1 MDGALRPDARL
12 DEAEVVCVAEG
23 PDDLAVDDDG
33 VIFSSGVDV
42 LRLLPV
48 SGTTKRLRRLDAP
61 IACLASADG
70 VYAAG
75 LEDGRLC
82 VWREGAEIA
91 VLREIGGRALVCPTA
106 LAFDGPSTLIVC
118 LGSARNGPRMWRHD
132 LMQRE
137 ASGSVWRIALP
148 HGAAR
153 LEANG
158 LAFPYGIVVAGAE
171 LIVSESWRHRLV
183 RLSHLAPPASVLADL
198 PGYPARL
205 SARNDGGYWLAV
217 FAPRSQLVEFVL
229 RERAYRERM
238 MREIDPDFWLAPSLS
253 PPHNFLEPM
262 QGGALR
268 MHSILKP
275 WAPTRSYGLVI
286 RLDDSFRPVESFHSR
301 TDGRRHGVTACL
313 DWGDG
318 ALAASKGGDAIL
330 RLTPRAERA

>member
-12 DEAEVVCVAEG
+12 DEAAVVCATKC
-23 PDDLAVDDDG
+23 PDDLARDGDG
-33 VIFSSGVDV
+33 VIFSSGADA
-42 LRLLPV
+42 LRLLPE
-48 SGTTKRLRRLDAP
+48 SGTTKLLRRFDAP

-70 VYAAG
+70 AYATG
-75 LEDGRLC
+75 LEDGRIC
-82 VWREGAEIA
+82 VWREGAESA
-91 VLREIGGRALVCPTA
+91 ALREIGGKGLVCPTA
-106 LAFDGPSTLIVC
+106 LAFDGPSTLVVC
-118 LGSARNGPRMWRHD
+118 QGSARNAPRKWRHD

-137 ASGSVWRIALP
+137 ASGSVWRVSLP
-148 HGAAR
+148 DGAAR
-153 LEANG
+153 LVADR
-158 LAFPYGIVVAGAE
+158 LAFPYGVVVAGAD

-183 RLSHLAPPASVLADL
+183 RLSHLASPTPVLADL

-205 SARNDGGYWLAV
+205 SAREDGGYWLAV
-217 FAPRSQLVEFVL
+217 FAPRSQLIEFVL
-229 RERAYRERM
+229 HERAYRERM
-238 MREIDPDFWLAPSLS
+238 MREIAPDYWLAPSLL
-253 PPHNFLEPM
+253 PPRNFLEPM

-286 RLDDSFRPVESFHSR
+286 RLDDRFRPMESFHSR